1 MQHSGYQESWR
12 YQESPKNGFQIKLGP
27 SLIFPTMQRSV
38 QKLVGAMAMD
48 TSANQNVG
56 LKVNVG
62 LVDRPNVVVKER
74 QACSLPLPVRI
85 AVHRVTP
92 THASKATIWQKRRK
106 ESKSRKDLEQ
116 LEKDLRR
123 KEITLQ
129 RIEREIEDFKLPKK
143 ETRAMAIITR
153 KPKKNTKIRNRK
165 ISTRPCS
172 NIYQHDSF
180 KQRCMLNFYH
190 CCCKF
195 YCYLTILLIAAGFV
209 LFVI

>member
-1 MQHSGYQESWR
+1 MSRNQVVARGLRVDSTTTTREHKQCNTPDTKR
-12 YQESPKNGFQIKLGP
+12 
-27 SLIFPTMQRSV
+27 
-38 QKLVGAMAMD
+38 VGV
-48 TSANQNVG
+48 TRNH
-56 LKVNVG
+56 LK
-62 LVDRPNVVVKER
+62 PNVVVKER